1 MIKDKILSLVAMSC
15 FVLLFASCGGRA
27 RSVNS
32 DEDQDERGS
41 PAAVGKSESAVPGQV
56 PAKPVTY
63 NFDGDAVGKLPAHW
77 SSARTGQGTDGTWVV
92 QQDATAP
99 SKPNVLAQTS
109 TDTTD
114 YRFPLAILD
123 EGSYQDVAV
132 SVKFRAVA
140 GKVDQAGGI
149 VFRYQD
155 PNNYYI
161 VRANAL
167 EDNYRLYHVLAGRRR
182 QFAGVNLRVT
192 PNVWHTLRMEI
203 VGNQIRCYYDGE
215 LKISASDETFRGA
228 GKVGVWTK
236 ADSVI
241 HFDDLAIQDLS
252 PPKSS
257 AAANKTFAQK
267 LVDDL
272 AAKHSE
278 ITRIGLHLTP
288 PQGADNIIVA
298 SNLPAK
304 IGQKSDP
311 EDLRAMR
318 SGRPV
323 VLKEAGSFDVTLP
336 LHDASGK
343 TIGALGLTFKP
354 ARGEQ
359 ESAAIK
365 RAKDAAREL
374 EKQIPSAAK
383 LFEPVS

>member
-1 MIKDKILSLVAMSC
+1 MRILK
-15 FVLLFASCGGRA
+15 LLTLSFITAGLALAGACGVGR
-27 RSVNS
+27 RSGDA
-32 DEDQDERGS
+32 DETR
-41 PAAVGKSESAVPGQV
+41 AATAGTKSESLSSAQAFG
-56 PAKPVTY
+56 KPVAY
-63 NFDGDAVGKLPAHW
+63 NFDSDAPGKPPARF
-77 SSARTGQGTDGTWVV
+77 SFARTGQGTEGAWVV
-92 QQDATAP
+92 KEDATAP

-114 YRFPLAILD
+114 YRFPLAILE

-132 SVKFRAVA
+132 SVKFKAIS
-140 GKVDQAGGI
+140 GKVDQGAGI

-155 PNNYYI
+155 PNNYYV

-167 EDNYRLYHVLAGRRR
+167 EDNYRLYHVVGGRRR
-182 QFAGVNLRVT
+182 QFAGANFRVT
-192 PNVWHTLRMEI
+192 SNQWHTLRMEI
-203 VGNQIRCYYDGE
+203 VGKQIQCYYDGE
-215 LKISASDETFRGA
+215 LKITATDETFAGP

-241 HFDDLAIQDLS
+241 HFDDLTIQDLS

-257 AAANKTFAQK
+257 AAANKTFAQE

-272 AAKHSE
+272 AAKHPE

-288 PQGADNIIVA
+288 PHGADNIIVA

-304 IGQKSDP
+304 IGLKSDP

-374 EKQIPSAAK
+374 ERRIPSAAK
-383 LFEPVS
+383 LFK

>member
-1 MIKDKILSLVAMSC
+1 MLNNKALCLIAVFCLT
-15 FVLLFASCGGRA
+15 LLIPSCGERGHSRA
-27 RSVNS
+27 K
-32 DEDQDERGS
+32 DEDADERS
-41 PAAVGKSESAVPGQV
+41 ATAASAKLPAAM
-56 PAKPVTY
+56 PAFGKPVVY
-63 NFDGDAVGKLPAHW
+63 NFDADAGGKPPAHFVF
-77 SSARTGQGTDGTWVV
+77 ARTGRGTEGTWVV
-92 QQDATAP
+92 KEDATAP
-99 SKPNVLAQTS
+99 SKPNVLAQVS

-114 YRFPLAILD
+114 YRFPLAILQ
-123 EGSYQDVAV
+123 EGSFQEVAV
-132 SVKFRAVA
+132 SMKFKAVA
-140 GKVDQAGGI
+140 GNVDRAGGL
-149 VFRYQD
+149 VFRLKD
-155 PNNYYI
+155 ANNYYV

-167 EDNYRLYHVLAGRRR
+167 EDNYRLYRVVAGRRQ
-182 QFAGVNLRVT
+182 QFAGANLRVT
-192 PNVWHTLRMEI
+192 SKQWHTLRVE
-203 VGNQIRCYYDGE
+203 VAGSQIKCYYDGE
-215 LKISASDETFRGA
+215 LKITASDETFKGP

-241 HFDDLAIQDLS
+241 HFDDLTIQDLS

-272 AAKHSE
+272 AAKHPE

-323 VLKEAGSFDVTLP
+323 ILQEAGSFDVTLP

-354 ARGEQ
+354 APGEQ
-359 ESAAIK
+359 ESSTIK
-365 RAKDAAREL
+365 RTRDAAREL
-374 EKQIPSAAK
+374 EKQIPSARK